1 MSESQIKRQYHNTV
15 RIQQKQ
21 YKALQKQMIATVPK
35 ERHRE
40 VLRQTKEEQMRK
52 IAMLA
57 LQYERTIADMAQKQ
71 TVSDMKCQLQCTVYT
86 TLYSAN
92 LTQIDFL
99 IHLSGPQ
106 PTVLP
111 TYGNMIGGRG
121 GGICHPCP
129 PLNKLLCKNCT
140 FPFILNTITSLRFP
154 FILNATSLTGEN

>member
-1 MSESQIKRQYHNTV
+1 MFMLLVLVVLFQMSESQIKRQYHNTV

-71 TVSDMKCQLQCTVYT
+71 TVSTVKYR
-86 TLYSAN
+86 
-92 LTQIDFL
+92 LTSFAGVD
-99 IHLSGPQ
+99 
-106 PTVLP
+106 PTMDV
-111 TYGNMIGGRG
+111 
-121 GGICHPCP
+121 
-129 PLNKLLCKNCT
+129 
-140 FPFILNTITSLRFP
+140 
-154 FILNATSLTGEN
+154 